1 MRKSVEDYV
10 STCSLCQIHKYSNKK
25 PAGLMKSSPIGAPW
39 QSIYLDLMGPYP
51 GVYKYLLVIVD
62 KFTKWVELFPLR
74 NSRSQLII
82 NRLEHQVFTRYGY
95 PLTLTSDNGK
105 NLIGKL
111 MAALCSRWNIKH
123 ITTSPYHP
131 QSNLTERINRNLKP
145 MISSFVHDVPHNRWA
160 EYIDFFALAL
170 RTALHES
177 TGFTP
182 SKLMF
187 NRELRLPVNNVLD
200 PPSIHTETEGALQ
213 LTEEGEDPE
222 EVVDPHL
229 FDQNHEVYK
238 EILEYAKRKM
248 ERAQLRQKLYYDK
261 TRREF
266 TFNVGDI
273 VIIQTF
279 TLSNKSKGITSG
291 FSPKY
296 RGPARVM
303 EILSPLNYKL
313 VSMDGSTSIGNFH
326 ISQLRPYK
334 LREGELPSPSL
345 MTDPPSQTLVTA
357 DTDDDS
363 TTIGT
368 PVIRDSELLL
378 DRINTYLLPFI
389 DYRDDSYRD
398 LDVNSEN
405 NENNSISNDDVNNF
419 TISSPSFT
427 NNSDSLSPQPNALP
441 SQVNSSKTS
450 PITAAPSL
458 ELQVSPSNRARRN
471 QRIDYAALASG
482 KGLVYKNQRTQIL

>member
-1 MRKSVEDYV
+1 
-10 STCSLCQIHKYSNKK
+10 
-25 PAGLMKSSPIGAPW
+25 
-39 QSIYLDLMGPYP
+39 
-51 GVYKYLLVIVD
+51 
-62 KFTKWVELFPLR
+62 
-74 NSRSQLII
+74 
-82 NRLEHQVFTRYGY
+82 
-95 PLTLTSDNGK
+95 
-105 NLIGKL
+105 
-111 MAALCSRWNIKH
+111 
-123 ITTSPYHP
+123 
-131 QSNLTERINRNLKP
+131 
-145 MISSFVHDVPHNRWA
+145 
-160 EYIDFFALAL
+160 
-170 RTALHES
+170 
-177 TGFTP
+177 
-182 SKLMF
+182 
-187 NRELRLPVNNVLD
+187 
-200 PPSIHTETEGALQ
+200 
-213 LTEEGEDPE
+213 
-222 EVVDPHL
+222 
-229 FDQNHEVYK
+229 
-238 EILEYAKRKM
+238 
-248 ERAQLRQKLYYDK
+248 
-261 TRREF
+261 
-266 TFNVGDI
+266 
-273 VIIQTF
+273 
-279 TLSNKSKGITSG
+279 
-291 FSPKY
+291 
-296 RGPARVM
+296 M

-378 DRINTYLLPFI
+378 DRINTHLLPFI